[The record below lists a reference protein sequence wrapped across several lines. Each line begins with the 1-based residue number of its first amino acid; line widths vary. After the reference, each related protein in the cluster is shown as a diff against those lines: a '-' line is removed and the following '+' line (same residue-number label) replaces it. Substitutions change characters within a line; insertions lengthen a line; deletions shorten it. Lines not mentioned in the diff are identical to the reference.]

1 MAKKSKVEFNVQVHG
16 EQLHDF
22 IKQASDHKA
31 IAEGATDAIKEIRTR
46 AREELGVEPKDFNDM
61 FKLYHKDQREEF
73 ENKSEEII
81 EMYDAIFTK

>member
-1 MAKKSKVEFNVQVHG
+1 MAKNKVEFDVKIHG

-22 IKQASDHKA
+22 IKQSSDHKA
-31 IAEGATDAIKEIRTR
+31 IAESAVDAIKEIRKR
-46 AREELGVEPKDFNDM
+46 AQEELGVKPKDFNDM

-81 EMYDAIFTK
+81 ELYDAIFTK